1 MISRCVT
8 SVRRGVTRRTC
19 VVWGSVAAPTRSRLS
34 TSFEPLSER
43 LTCGGGRPRA
53 RNTGGESD
61 VSPPIPNSG
70 MCVGRAPPPL
80 PLPPNPVPKPPTRSL
95 MSAPFS
101 LSPSRLP
108 ALASSSS
115 YSLSSSPAT
124 TGHLPFSWLSDLN
137 LSVSLGLDSTPNMF
151 EDERG
156 EVRRLSLPC
165 ARHIPDQ
172 CHCRSWRE
180 TLTRSP
186 TLLIA
191 RPCHCLT
198 SQAPLGVT
206 PL

>member
-1 MISRCVT
+1 MLVSC
-8 SVRRGVTRRTC
+8 GVLWPLRHARDQ
-19 VVWGSVAAPTRSRLS
+19 ARHLS
-34 TSFEPLSER
+34 LLASLA
-43 LTCGGGRPRA
+43 CGGGRPRGRRRRKWCVA
-53 RNTGGESD
+53 ANSELRYVCWKGTP
-61 VSPPIPNSG
+61 SP
-70 MCVGRAPPPL
+70 C
-80 PLPPNPVPKPPTRSL
+80 LPPRPCPQATYTIASVRSL
-95 MSAPFS
+95 PSLRLVLPGLASSSHS
-101 LSPSRLP
+101 LSPS
-108 ALASSSS
+108 
-115 YSLSSSPAT
+115 PAT
-124 TGHLPFSWLSDLN
+124 PGHLPFSWLSDLN

-156 EVRRLSLPC
+156 EARRLSLPC